1 MMTNKTFSLKNLFYF
16 SKRFVH
22 FSLNFRVIP
31 FLVVFFFIFQKSPA
45 QEADFSQ
52 KIRIALWAEL
62 DAYPES
68 KEAQDFN
75 AGQFDFPIN
84 RLKATSL
91 FLLNGMVYGWNFT
104 YTPSDKLRDVKEY
117 FELEE
122 IGTIS
127 PQNQNPEIIYSK
139 PWIEDN
145 KLNVWVEFA
154 RTPQMMW
161 NYNMWRRI
169 KHQKI
174 KGYGKGKISAGFE
187 GITDAASDAVKNAIR
202 TYYRSIIK
210 NKPKEI
216 KGRVIICRSPLLG
229 LNAGHYT
236 LELDFFLETDKITTY
251 TQF

>member
-1 MMTNKTFSLKNLFYF
+1 MLRRRLFPSTMMTNKTVFFKKFRIIPVLFIFSLLCYGA
-16 SKRFVH
+16 S
-22 FSLNFRVIP
+22 
-31 FLVVFFFIFQKSPA
+31 A
-45 QEADFSQ
+45 QETDFSQ
-52 KIRIALWAEL
+52 KIRISLWAEL

-68 KEAQDFN
+68 EEAQDLN
-75 AGQFDFPIN
+75 SGQFDFPIN
-84 RLKATSL
+84 RLKTTAL

-104 YTPSDKLRDVKEY
+104 YTPSDKLRNVKEY
-117 FELEE
+117 FKLEE

-127 PQNQNPEIIYSK
+127 AQDAKSGLVYSK

-145 KLNVWVEFA
+145 KLNVWVEFM

-187 GITDAASDAVKNAIR
+187 GITDAANDAVKNAVR
-202 TYYRSIIK
+202 TYYRTVIK

-229 LNAGHYT
+229 ISSGHYT
-236 LELDFFLETDKITTY
+236 LELDFFLETDKITIY